1 MALTKTKTDSV
12 LGWEVH
18 DHLRSIG
25 IETPMTPNATDMLE
39 KQKLSLIEDHFE
51 KIMEIMGLD
60 LMDDSMQDTPKRMA
74 KMYLQELF
82 WGLDYHNFPKCTAIK
97 NKLAKVNTFNS
108 FVLEKGIT
116 VNSVCEHHFV
126 PIYGRATVAY
136 VPGAKV
142 LGLSKL
148 NRIVEYFSRR
158 PQVQER
164 LTEQIKAALAYVVE
178 TPDVAVYLDAEHFC
192 VKTRGVQD
200 ENSSTVTL
208 SVGGIFAEEKSDIR
222 REFLNLA
229 RMPT

>member
-82 WGLDYHNFPKCTAIK
+82 WGLDHNNFPKCTAIK

>member
-1 MALTKTKTDSV
+1 MALTKSKTDSV

-18 DHLRSIG
+18 DHLNSIG

-51 KIMEIMGLD
+51 KIMEILGLD

>member
-178 TPDVAVYLDAEHFC
+178 TPDVAVYVDAEHFC

>member
-1 MALTKTKTDSV
+1 MALTKSKTDSV

-18 DHLRSIG
+18 DHLNSIG

-51 KIMEIMGLD
+51 KIMEILGLD

-164 LTEQIKAALAYVVE
+164 LTEQIRAALSYVVE
-178 TPDVAVYLDAEHFC
+178 TPDVAVYMDAEHFC

>member
-51 KIMEIMGLD
+51 KIMEILGLD

-178 TPDVAVYLDAEHFC
+178 TPDVAVYMDAEHFC

-229 RMPT
+229 RMPS

>member
-1 MALTKTKTDSV
+1 MALTKSKTDSV

-18 DHLRSIG
+18 DHLNSIG
-25 IETPMTPNATDMLE
+25 IETPMTHNATDMLE

-51 KIMEIMGLD
+51 KIMEILGLD

>member
-1 MALTKTKTDSV
+1 MFTLKFLSGFVKKFLFNLSK
-12 LGWEVH
+12 
-18 DHLRSIG
+18 S
-25 IETPMTPNATDMLE
+25 
-39 KQKLSLIEDHFE
+39 KL
-51 KIMEIMGLD
+51 
-60 LMDDSMQDTPKRMA
+60 
-74 KMYLQELF
+74 
-82 WGLDYHNFPKCTAIK
+82 K

-164 LTEQIKAALAYVVE
+164 LTEQIRAALSYVVE
-178 TPDVAVYLDAEHFC
+178 TPDVAVYMDAEHFC

-208 SVGGIFAEEKSDIR
+208 SVGGIFAEDSSDTR

-229 RMPT
+229 RMPS

>member
-51 KIMEIMGLD
+51 KIMEILGLD

-158 PQVQER
+158 PQVQ
-164 LTEQIKAALAYVVE
+164 
-178 TPDVAVYLDAEHFC
+178 
-192 VKTRGVQD
+192 
-200 ENSSTVTL
+200 
-208 SVGGIFAEEKSDIR
+208 
-222 REFLNLA
+222 
-229 RMPT
+229 

>member
-51 KIMEIMGLD
+51 KIMEILGLD

-229 RMPT
+229 RMPS

>member
-1 MALTKTKTDSV
+1 MALDSNKTDSV

-25 IETPMTPNATDMLE
+25 IETPMNSNVTDMME

-51 KIMEIMGLD
+51 KIMEILGLD

-74 KMYLQELF
+74 KMYLKELF
-82 WGLDYHNFPKCTAIK
+82 WGLDYKNFPKCTAIK
-97 NKLAKVNTFNS
+97 NKLSKVNTFNS

-178 TPDVAVYLDAEHFC
+178 SPDVAVYIDAEHFC

>member
-51 KIMEIMGLD
+51 KIMEILGLD

>member
-1 MALTKTKTDSV
+1 MALDNNKTDSV

-51 KIMEIMGLD
+51 KIMEILGLD

-74 KMYLQELF
+74 KMYLKELF
-82 WGLDYHNFPKCTAIK
+82 WGLDYKNFPKCTAIK

-148 NRIVEYFSRR
+148 NRIVEYFCRR

-178 TPDVAVYLDAEHFC
+178 SPDVAVYLDAEHFC

>member
-192 VKTRGVQD
+192 VKTRGGQD
-200 ENSSTVTL
+200 ETSSTVTL

>member
-51 KIMEIMGLD
+51 KIMEILGLD

-116 VNSVCEHHFV
+116 VNSVCEHQFV

-178 TPDVAVYLDAEHFC
+178 TPDVAVYMDAEHFC

-200 ENSSTVTL
+200 ENSSSVTL

>member
-51 KIMEIMGLD
+51 KIMEILGLD

-82 WGLDYHNFPKCTAIK
+82 WGLDHNNFPKCTAIK

-136 VPGAKV
+136 VPGTKV

-164 LTEQIKAALAYVVE
+164 LTEQIRAAIAYVVE
-178 TPDVAVYLDAEHFC
+178 SPDVAVYIDAEHFC

>member
-1 MALTKTKTDSV
+1 MALTKSKTDSV

-18 DHLRSIG
+18 DHLNSIG

-51 KIMEIMGLD
+51 KIMEILGLD

-158 PQVQER
+158 PKVQER
-164 LTEQIKAALAYVVE
+164 LTEQIRAALSYVVE
-178 TPDVAVYLDAEHFC
+178 TPDVAVYMDAEHFC

>member
-1 MALTKTKTDSV
+1 MALTKSKTDSV

-18 DHLRSIG
+18 DHLNSIG

-74 KMYLQELF
+74 KMYLQDLF
-82 WGLDYHNFPKCTAIK
+82 CGLDYHNFPKCTAIK

-178 TPDVAVYLDAEHFC
+178 TPDVAVYMDAEHFC

>member
-1 MALTKTKTDSV
+1 MALTKSKTDSV
-12 LGWEVH
+12 LGGEVH

-51 KIMEIMGLD
+51 KIMEILGLD

-229 RMPT
+229 RMPS

>member
-1 MALTKTKTDSV
+1 MALQREKTDST

-25 IETPMTPNATDMLE
+25 IETPMTPNTTDMMD

-51 KIMEIMGLD
+51 KIMETLGLD

-116 VNSVCEHHFV
+116 VNSVCEYHFV

-148 NRIVEYFSRR
+148 NRIVEYFCRR

-178 TPDVAVYLDAEHFC
+178 SPDVAVYLDAEHFC

-229 RMPT
+229 RMPS

>member
-1 MALTKTKTDSV
+1 MALTKSKTDSV

-18 DHLRSIG
+18 DHLNSIG

-51 KIMEIMGLD
+51 KIMEILGLD

-148 NRIVEYFSRR
+148 NRIVEYFCRR

-164 LTEQIKAALAYVVE
+164 LTEQIKVALAYVVE
-178 TPDVAVYLDAEHFC
+178 SPDVAVYLDAEHFC

>member
-1 MALTKTKTDSV
+1 MALTKSKTDSV

-18 DHLRSIG
+18 DHLNSIG

-51 KIMEIMGLD
+51 KIMEILGLD

-82 WGLDYHNFPKCTAIK
+82 WGLDHNNFPKCTAIK

-164 LTEQIKAALAYVVE
+164 LTEQIRAALSYVVE
-178 TPDVAVYLDAEHFC
+178 TPDVAVYMDAEHFC

-229 RMPT
+229 RMPS